1 MTRDIEHSGSAWGDS
16 SDRRV
21 SRREALGGIAGLG
34 LAALGPAVQPTA
46 ASQDEAVA
54 VSVRPGER
62 SVEPGTEATF
72 DVVVENAVN
81 GISAVSVE
89 LSISDAD
96 VATPTDVELTK
107 ETSLSD
113 AEFSDG
119 AVAVEAAMGDNT
131 FDPAAEIVPM
141 TVTVE
146 TQSSGTT
153 ELRID
158 TATFIDADNETY
170 AVGQTTDAT
179 VTVDSGDERS
189 GDDGEEQSDGSAG
202 DSEDGADD
210 GTDGE
215 ANGGEQGS
223 NESTEDA
230 GDESAENGGDESVDD
245 GNSDEDS
252 SDDEGANDGSG
263 ETPSEG
269 TDDGEDS
276 SENDSATD
284 DQGESSQD
292 DAGGGDEGEATSD
305 DGDSTNETTADNDS
319 ADDDSTD
326 ETTAD
331 DDSADET
338 TADETTADNDGPG
351 FGIATGLASLGALG
365 YGLLRRGSSTEREEQ

>member
-1 MTRDIEHSGSAWGDS
+1 MTRDIEHSGLAWGDS

-81 GISAVSVE
+81 GISAVSAE
-89 LSISDAD
+89 LSVSDAD

-119 AVAVEAAMGDNT
+119 AVTVEAAMGDNT

-146 TQSSGTT
+146 TQSPGTT

-158 TATFIDADNETY
+158 TATFTDADNETY

-230 GDESAENGGDESVDD
+230 GDESAENG
-245 GNSDEDS
+245 
-252 SDDEGANDGSG
+252 
-263 ETPSEG
+263 
-269 TDDGEDS
+269 
-276 SENDSATD
+276 SATD

-305 DGDSTNETTADNDS
+305 DDDSTDETA

-326 ETTAD
+326 ETAAD
-331 DDSADET
+331 D
-338 TADETTADNDGPG
+338 DGPG

>member
-72 DVVVENAVN
+72 DVVVENAVS

-89 LSISDAD
+89 LSVSDAD

-141 TVTVE
+141 TVTVK
-146 TQSSGTT
+146 TQSPGTT

-158 TATFIDADNETY
+158 TATFTDADNETY

-215 ANGGEQGS
+215 ANGGEQRGD
-223 NESTEDA
+223 ESTEN
-230 GDESAENGGDESVDD
+230 GDESAENGGDESAD
-245 GNSDEDS
+245 GGDSDED
-252 SDDEGANDGSG
+252 DGADGGGDEGSG
-263 ETPSEG
+263 GTPTDG
-269 TDDGEDS
+269 TDDDEDS

-292 DAGGGDEGEATSD
+292 DTEDGDENAAASG
-305 DGDSTNETTADNDS
+305 
-319 ADDDSTD
+319 DDDSTD
-326 ETTAD
+326 ETAAD
-331 DDSADET
+331 DDSADEGT
-338 TADETTADNDGPG
+338 TDDDSTDDSADDDGPG

>member
-72 DVVVENAVN
+72 DVVVEDAVN
-81 GISAVSVE
+81 GISAVSAE
-89 LSISDAD
+89 LSASDAD

-119 AVAVEAAMGDNT
+119 AVTVKAAMGDNT

-146 TQSSGTT
+146 TQSPGTT

-158 TATFIDADNETY
+158 TATFTDADNETY

-223 NESTEDA
+223 NESTEN
-230 GDESAENGGDESVDD
+230 GDESAENGGDESVDG
-245 GNSDEDS
+245 GNSDEND
-252 SDDEGANDGSG
+252 GANGGGGEGSG
-263 ETPSEG
+263 GTPTDG
-269 TDDGEDS
+269 TDDGENS
-276 SENDSATD
+276 SENGSAAD
-284 DQGESSQD
+284 NQGESSQD
-292 DAGGGDEGEATSD
+292 DDGGGDGGEATSD
-305 DGDSTNETTADNDS
+305 DGDSTNETTADDDS

-331 DDSADET
+331 D
-338 TADETTADNDGPG
+338 DGPG

-365 YGLLRRGSSTEREEQ
+365 YGLLRRGSSTERDEQ

>member
-89 LSISDAD
+89 LSVSDAD

-146 TQSSGTT
+146 TQSLGTT

-230 GDESAENGGDESVDD
+230 GDESAENG
-245 GNSDEDS
+245 
-252 SDDEGANDGSG
+252 
-263 ETPSEG
+263 
-269 TDDGEDS
+269 
-276 SENDSATD
+276 SATD

-292 DAGGGDEGEATSD
+292 DDGGGDGGEATSD

>member
-1 MTRDIEHSGSAWGDS
+1 M
-16 SDRRV
+16 

-62 SVEPGTEATF
+62 SVKPGTEATF

-81 GISAVSVE
+81 GISAVSAE
-89 LSISDAD
+89 LSVSDAD

-119 AVAVEAAMGDNT
+119 AVTVEAAMGDNT

-146 TQSSGTT
+146 TQSPGTT

-158 TATFIDADNETY
+158 TATFTDADNETY

-179 VTVDSGDERS
+179 VTVDSDEQGGDDEQA
-189 GDDGEEQSDGSAG
+189 GDDGEEQSGGSAG
-202 DSEDGADD
+202 DGEDGADD

-215 ANGGEQGS
+215 ANGGEQRGD
-223 NESTEDA
+223 ESTEN
-230 GDESAENGGDESVDD
+230 GDESAENGGDESAD
-245 GNSDEDS
+245 GGDSDED
-252 SDDEGANDGSG
+252 DGADGGGDEGSG
-263 ETPSEG
+263 GTPTDG

-276 SENDSATD
+276 SENGSATD

-292 DAGGGDEGEATSD
+292 DTEDGDENAAASG
-305 DGDSTNETTADNDS
+305 
-319 ADDDSTD
+319 DDDSTD
-326 ETTAD
+326 GTTAD
-331 DDSADET
+331 D
-338 TADETTADNDGPG
+338 DGPG

>member
-89 LSISDAD
+89 LSVSDAD

-146 TQSSGTT
+146 TQSPGTT

-158 TATFIDADNETY
+158 TATFTDADNETY

-230 GDESAENGGDESVDD
+230 GDESAENGGDESVDG
-245 GNSDEDS
+245 GNSDED
-252 SDDEGANDGSG
+252 DGANGGGDEGSG
-263 ETPSEG
+263 GTPTDG

-331 DDSADET
+331 DDSTDET
-338 TADETTADNDGPG
+338 AADDDGPG